1 MKYSEYSNMMSEIE
15 NILKKYSLTIN
26 GIAAQLDDSYEN
38 ETAIDI
44 SIGSAPIELG
54 VTDVDHL
61 KEILEAN
68 Q

>member
-26 GIAAQLDDSYEN
+26 GVTAQLDADYSGKN

-44 SIGSAPIELG
+44 SIGLAPIEIG
-54 VTDVDHL
+54 TAVNPED
-61 KEILEAN
+61 
-68 Q
+68 